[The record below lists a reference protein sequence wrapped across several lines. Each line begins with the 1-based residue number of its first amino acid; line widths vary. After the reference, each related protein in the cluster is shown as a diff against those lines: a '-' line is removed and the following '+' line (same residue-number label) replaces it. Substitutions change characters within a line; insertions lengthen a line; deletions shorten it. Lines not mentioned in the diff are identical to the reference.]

1 MWLRRVTHSGAYN
14 LVEHPYRDL
23 AIVALVVI
31 IHLTAKH
38 ALRSGLAAA
47 DNDISSGQ
55 RMPPILHPP
64 DIRLVIIL
72 IGTCTTRSGCTRP
85 STTRHQQSSSA
96 PHESR
101 NRQRFSL
108 FHELVLETRPLAGPR
123 IDDRH
128 PTLGSATPRSTIDTR
143 STTCQSPPAPPST
156 ALSTSRGHQRRR
168 DFNEPRLR
176 RRYEITSINLSTES
190 DQAYSREN
198 SVAEQSSSGAARSSA
213 LHVRR
218 PRHLIMRKASKSRRH
233 LERREMSGVCTSA
246 AGVIGNRYSRP
257 STATSPSSD
266 KRTNV
271 RIPSSRRSR
280 RVRR

>member
-190 DQAYSREN
+190 DQAYRAPLPRRALWGLF
-198 SVAEQSSSGAARSSA
+198 VRAARLPSTFAGERTSA
-213 LHVRR
+213 LHRMRAGEYQRR
-218 PRHLIMRKASKSRRH
+218 
-233 LERREMSGVCTSA
+233 
-246 AGVIGNRYSRP
+246 
-257 STATSPSSD
+257 
-266 KRTNV
+266 
-271 RIPSSRRSR
+271 
-280 RVRR
+280 